1 MSWLLKQAEDILNRV
16 DQQTNVALHQNTSKQ
31 PPKPNEVEFI
41 SDTPSYLPSRS
52 IDPSNLNPVPPTR
65 TSITPQRRLKKS
77 DDTDLISYLNS
88 STPVNPIETRRNSR
102 SNNKTRTSSSSSA
115 TTDDLSSIVSIE
127 RERSPPIQILPS
139 REVSSEQELIAS
151 LQIQLDRL
159 NSEKNQL
166 ENDLQLSKRQQMQY
180 QHQIAESDALLRDLR
195 TRDSDSQQILSA
207 KDAQISLLRLRL
219 NEIDQSFQN
228 KTTQYDQLHN
238 EYSRLSANL
247 SSSIPSSDFLQSRL
261 RQLEQEL
268 ERMLHENERLTNEN
282 EQIID
287 QFKQSEKHLHD
298 EHFQLYEQQQQTKQ
312 AKNTIQQLEQE
323 ITDYKLKAQRILQT
337 KDKLI
342 QKLKDIIQHR
352 SSTPTTLAD
361 QHG

>member
-16 DQQTNVALHQNTSKQ
+16 DQQTNAALHQNPSKQ
-31 PPKPNEVEFI
+31 PPNPNEVEFV
-41 SDTPSYLPSRS
+41 SDIPSYLPSRP
-52 IDPSNLNPVPPTR
+52 IDPPNINPVPPTR
-65 TSITPQRRLKKS
+65 TSIIPQRRLKKS
-77 DDTDLISYLNS
+77 DDTDLINYLNS
-88 STPVNPIETRRNSR
+88 STLVNPTETRRNSR
-102 SNNKTRTSSSSSA
+102 SNNKTRTSSSSS
-115 TTDDLSSIVSIE
+115 TTADDLSSIVSIE
-127 RERSPPIQILPS
+127 RERSPP

-159 NSEKNQL
+159 TSEKNQL
-166 ENDLQLSKRQQMQY
+166 GNDLQLSKRQQMQY

-219 NEIDQSFQN
+219 NEIDQSFQL

-247 SSSIPSSDFLQSRL
+247 SSSSIPSSDFLQSRL

-268 ERMLHENERLTNEN
+268 ERMLYENERLTNEN
-282 EQIID
+282 EQIIE

-298 EHFQLYEQQQQTKQ
+298 EHFQVYEQQQQTKQ

-323 ITDYKLKAQRILQT
+323 INDYKLKAQRILQT

-352 SSTPTTLAD
+352 SSTPTTLPD